1 MKTNFSHIGLAKLC
15 GWFGFTR
22 QAYYQNSWKAANVS
36 IEESLILSQI
46 KEIRKNHSRMGT
58 RKLYGKLEVFMQ
70 EHQIKMG
77 RDALF
82 NLLSANHMLVRK
94 RKRKVQTTQ
103 SYHWLR
109 KYPNLIKNFIPT
121 APNQLWVSDITYWQL
136 ECGYVYISFI
146 TDAYSHKIV
155 GFHVAETLESVE
167 TIKALKMALSSL
179 STDKQY
185 QLTHHSDRGVQYC
198 HHKYVNLLQDNDI
211 KISMTENGDPL
222 ENAIAERVNGIIKD
236 EYLQDTTVKNLQ
248 EAKSVLSFVVN
259 LYNEERPHNSISN
272 NVPDIVHENKYL
284 KVEKLWKSYYKKQS
298 SEAHYEASTSNCSAS
313 LRSTSQLEVEKNN
326 VNLLQD

>member
-15 GWFGFTR
+15 GWFGITR
-22 QAYYQNSWKAANVS
+22 QAYYQDSWKAVDVS
-36 IEESLILSQI
+36 IEENLILAEV
-46 KEIRKNHSRMGT
+46 KKIRTNHGRMGT
-58 RKLYGKLEVFMQ
+58 RKLHGKLELFML

-82 NLLSANHMLVRK
+82 DLLSANHMLVRK

-109 KYPNLIKNFIPT
+109 KYPNLIKGFIPT
-121 APNQLWVSDITYWQL
+121 ASNQLWVSDITYWQI
-136 ECGYVYISFI
+136 EEGYVYISFI

-167 TIKALKMALSSL
+167 TIQALRMALSGL
-179 STDKQY
+179 LPNKQY
-185 QLTHHSDRGVQYC
+185 QLIHHSDRGVQYC
-198 HHKYVNLLQDNDI
+198 HHKYVKLLQDNDI

-222 ENAIAERVNGIIKD
+222 ENAIAERVNGIIKE
-236 EYLQDTTVKNLQ
+236 EYLQDYTVKNIK
-248 EAKSVLSFVVN
+248 EAKQVLAFVIK

-272 NVPDIVHENKYL
+272 NVPNLVHENKNIET
-284 KVEKLWKSYYKKQS
+284 KRLWKNYYKKH
-298 SEAHYEASTSNCSAS
+298 EVTTDGEASNSNCSVP
-313 LRSTSQLEVEKNN
+313 LRSTSQLEFENKM
-326 VNLLQD
+326 